1 MITTIL
7 LLVISLIISK
17 YLVDWIRYLKT
28 GDPNE
33 SDDNYWMFSY
43 DYKST
48 KKEDYKPDNK
58 NIIKRK
64 RYRNKLIFL
73 WYLNII
79 IIFLLIN
86 NFTSH
91 ILEKI
96 VT

>member
-7 LLVISLIISK
+7 LLVIFLIISK

-86 NFTSH
+86 TSH

>member
-7 LLVISLIISK
+7 LLVIFLIISK

-58 NIIKRK
+58 NTIKRK

>member
-7 LLVISLIISK
+7 LLVIFLIISK

-73 WYLNII
+73 
-79 IIFLLIN
+79 
-86 NFTSH
+86 
-91 ILEKI
+91 
-96 VT
+96 

>member
-1 MITTIL
+1 MITTL
-7 LLVISLIISK
+7 LLLIIFLIISK

-28 GDPNE
+28 GDSE
-33 SDDNYWMFSY
+33 EKDKNYWMFSY

-48 KKEDYKPDNK
+48 KKEDFKPDDK
-58 NIIKRK
+58 DVLKKK

-73 WYLNII
+73 WYLNMI

>member
-7 LLVISLIISK
+7 LLVIFLIISK

-79 IIFLLIN
+79 FIFLLIN

>member
-7 LLVISLIISK
+7 LLVIFLIISK

-64 RYRNKLIFL
+64 IYRNKLIFL

>member
-7 LLVISLIISK
+7 LLVIFLIISK

-86 NFTSH
+86 NFN
-91 ILEKI
+91 IF
-96 VT
+96 

>member
-7 LLVISLIISK
+7 LLVIFLIISK

-58 NIIKRK
+58 NIKRK

>member
-1 MITTIL
+1 MIF
-7 LLVISLIISK
+7 LIISK

>member
-7 LLVISLIISK
+7 LLVIFLIISK

>member
-7 LLVISLIISK
+7 LLVIFLIISK

-58 NIIKRK
+58 NLIKRK

>member
-7 LLVISLIISK
+7 LLVIFLIISK

-48 KKEDYKPDNK
+48 KIEDYKPDNK